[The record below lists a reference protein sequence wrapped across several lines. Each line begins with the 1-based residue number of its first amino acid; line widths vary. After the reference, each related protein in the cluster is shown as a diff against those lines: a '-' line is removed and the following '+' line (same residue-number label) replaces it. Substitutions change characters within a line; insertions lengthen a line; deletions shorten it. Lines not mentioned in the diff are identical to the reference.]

1 MPDFNCIGEAR
12 RGEARSC
19 ARSTV
24 VGIPTS
30 EHILGA
36 HSGRLLD
43 RSERL
48 NMGCGGKKKDPK
60 EKKDGDDDDGGK
72 CVVDPKMM
80 KLITLITLLVSDADV
95 IFTSERTTFLS
106 QPIGH
111 ELV

>member
-1 MPDFNCIGEAR
+1 MEVIDNAAKDNGTIKDTIDGPA
-12 RGEARSC
+12 S
-19 ARSTV
+19 SK
-24 VGIPTS
+24 PTLKATKGS
-30 EHILGA
+30 SSKEI
-36 HSGRLLD
+36 
-43 RSERL
+43 E
-48 NMGCGGKKKDPK
+48 KDPK